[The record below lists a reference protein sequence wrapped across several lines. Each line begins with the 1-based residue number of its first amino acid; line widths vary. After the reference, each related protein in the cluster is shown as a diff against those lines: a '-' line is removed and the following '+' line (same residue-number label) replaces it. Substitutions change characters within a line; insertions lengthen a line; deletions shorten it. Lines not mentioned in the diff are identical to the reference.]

1 MATPHRGYDIHRSPV
16 PITGTDGK
24 ETTGFE
30 FTVTQNG
37 KPIDIIVTATLAER
51 REDSRKSRRPST
63 VGSQAKSHPALS
75 LSRRRNRS

>member
-51 REDSRKSRRPST
+51 RVGLKEVKKAIDRRISSEVAPGAVAFAT
-63 VGSQAKSHPALS
+63 A
-75 LSRRRNRS
+75 